1 MEWLRWIIT
10 IAALAGTAYV
20 ARDYGR
26 TEMLAQ
32 MREQAI
38 AERDAVNDE
47 LREQLDAGK
56 AQAEQERVD
65 LVALQTSIEQIS
77 ARTGSIGS
85 QLRTALNASNLSTC
99 VLPVDVQRVRA
110 DAYEQARAAAASAN
124 QARAGG

>member
-20 ARDYGR
+20 SRDYGR
-26 TEMLAQ
+26 TEMLAE

-38 AERDAVNDE
+38 AERDAVNAE

-65 LVALQTSIEQIS
+65 LAALQTSIEQIS

-85 QLRTALNASNLSTC
+85 QLRTALNASNLATC

-110 DAYEQARAAAASAN
+110 DAYEQARAAATAAN
-124 QARAGG
+124 QARAGR

>member
-10 IAALAGTAYV
+10 IAALAFTGYV

-26 TEMLAQ
+26 TEMLAE

-38 AERDAVNDE
+38 AERDAANAE

-65 LVALQTSIEQIS
+65 LAALQTSIEQIS

-85 QLRTALNASNLSTC
+85 QLRSALNASNLATC

-110 DAYEQARAAAASAN
+110 DAYEQARAAATSAN

>member
-10 IAALAGTAYV
+10 IAVIAGAGYLG
-20 ARDYGR
+20 RDYGR
-26 TEMLAQ
+26 TQMLAE
-32 MREQAI
+32 MRAQAI
-38 AERDAVNDE
+38 TERDQANAD
-47 LREQLDAGK
+47 LRDQLDAGK

-65 LVALQTSIEQIS
+65 LATLQTSIEQIS

-110 DAYEQARAAAASAN
+110 DAYEQARSAATAAN